1 VSFLQNQ
8 MVKRGKTVTNR
19 NEIASLVESYAQ
31 NAPTGING
39 AVVDI
44 VDTAKLARYRIA
56 ETFDLEP
63 KEVDIQLCFDVAL
76 AAFDKVWRE
85 GDIDDK

>member
-1 VSFLQNQ
+1 
-8 MVKRGKTVTNR
+8 MTIR
-19 NEIASLVESYAQ
+19 NERTSLVESYAK
-31 NAPTGING
+31 NAPKGVDE
-39 AVVDI
+39 AVIDI

-85 GDIDDK
+85 GDIDDE